1 MVYLVLI
8 SSTHYT
14 WYHMKILVIDDVKDV
29 ADIMATNCQR
39 FGLSV
44 STANTYAEAE
54 RLIME
59 NNYDAVLADLALDDG
74 QRGEDL
80 LDIYKKKNPF
90 GVSIAFTGEEEY
102 ELKTTPDRFLRKPV
116 LMEDVESALTGVIRK
131 SDARILGLI
140 KKYVDPVVLIV
151 KANANRIQKLE
162 DKDLLFGKKLDMI
175 TSMMESFIKTNGKY
189 GPLLLSGIIAS
200 FLIKLALDFFFK

>member
-1 MVYLVLI
+1 
-8 SSTHYT
+8 
-14 WYHMKILVIDDVKDV
+14 MKILVIDDVKDV

-102 ELKTTPDRFLRKPV
+102 ELKTTPDSFLRKPV

>member
-1 MVYLVLI
+1 
-8 SSTHYT
+8 
-14 WYHMKILVIDDVKDV
+14 MKILVIDDVKDV